1 MENQSVMTKRTWKIS
16 NDRQIS
22 LSYNEIER
30 YDRLEIENFWVEY
43 WWKRRKINYD
53 LNYLKL
59 DRMLTC
65 FIFRNDGDFCLMSG
79 IDDISEF
86 LPDTYRIMTRATTTQ
101 YAPKVWGKYLEDRFF
116 SNVVAGIS
124 LDWCLG
130 KTKRVVVTTNLDSRI
145 TNVTRRI
152 KKKWLK
158 ERSVENIYGVDQVVW
173 DIDYAKCL
181 NDYTIRF

>member
-1 MENQSVMTKRTWKIS
+1 MENQSVMTRRTWTIS

-30 YDRLEIENFWVEY
+30 YDRLEIDNFWVEY
-43 WWKRRKINYD
+43 WWKRGKINYD

-86 LPDTYRIMTRATTTQ
+86 LPDTFRIMTRATTTQ
-101 YAPKVWGKYLEDRFF
+101 YAPKVWGEYLEDRFF

-130 KTKRVVVTTNLDSRI
+130 KTKRVVVTTNVDSRI
-145 TNVTRRI
+145 TNVTRRS

-181 NDYTIRF
+181 NDYTIKF

>member
-1 MENQSVMTKRTWKIS
+1 MMSKTWTIS

-22 LSYNEIER
+22 LSYNEITND
-30 YDRLEIENFWVEY
+30 DRREIENFWVEY
-43 WWKRRKINYD
+43 WWKRGKINYD

-86 LPDTYRIMTRATTTQ
+86 IPNTYRVMTRATTTQ
-101 YAPKVWGKYLEDRFF
+101 YAPKVWGPYLEDRLF

-124 LDWCLG
+124 VDWCLEENVN
-130 KTKRVVVTTNLDSRI
+130 VVVTTNVDARI
-145 TNVTRRI
+145 TDITRRS
-152 KKKWLK
+152 KKKWLH

-173 DIDYAKCL
+173 DIDYAKCI
-181 NDYTIRF
+181 NDRNIRF